1 MESTDFE
8 ITSHHRTVT
17 ELVSST
23 KRALSTAETEGSIS
37 DWLKAIETS
46 IKVNDYA
53 GKEMVRSRL
62 RRHLLEA
69 ANVLAGTYAGCEEVE
84 LGEWASGAT
93 EDTLGNRAQ
102 EFLNLHKSLFA

>member
-23 KRALSTAETEGSIS
+23 KRALSTAEGEGSIS

-46 IKVNDYA
+46 IKSMSMQA
-53 GKEMVRSRL
+53 
-62 RRHLLEA
+62 
-69 ANVLAGTYAGCEEVE
+69 
-84 LGEWASGAT
+84 
-93 EDTLGNRAQ
+93 
-102 EFLNLHKSLFA
+102 KSLFVAGFVVTS